1 MADPVWVLAGV
12 RRLPG
17 PGTLVLQW
25 AVRDLIPGSGPGL
38 SASLINAVSGLSR
51 LDWSRCCVP
60 LTRGF
65 RILWRIL
72 CGSLRVSRDSPGQGP
87 RCCSGPEGTC
97 APDQARLSAS
107 LINAVSGPTRLDWS
121 RCFVPLTR
129 GLRIPVWVLAG
140 VRRLSG
146 SGTRCCNGPEG
157 CVYLYTY
164 CPLGLDFSLCPGFPG
179 CFRLVSFCFLNF
191 L

>member
-1 MADPVWVLAGV
+1 V
-12 RRLPG
+12 R
-17 PGTLVLQW
+17 TL
-25 AVRDLIPGSGPGL
+25 G
-38 SASLINAVSGLSR
+38 
-51 LDWSRCCVP
+51 
-60 LTRGF
+60 
-65 RILWRIL
+65 
-72 CGSLRVSRDSPGQGP
+72 VSRNSAHKEPWCW
-87 RCCSGPEGTC
+87 REPEETC

-179 CFRLVSFCFLNF
+179 CFRLVSFCFFAFSLTVVSIFSMVSSALEILSFISCILLVMLVSMAPDLFPRFSISRLVSLCDFFFVSIPF
-191 L
+191 LDLRWFCSFPSPV